1 MKKEAGAARGARGG
15 GGPAGRVASSRGGR
29 ARSGPRVPP
38 AASQPPAFAPAD
50 PEDATAAARA
60 LWFVLLALAL
70 ARAALAFVPG
80 MWWWGANTL
89 RFVAPAWG
97 WTLWAV
103 AAAMLIPSVARAAT
117 PVFSRGG
124 DALVAHPALVALA
137 GAAIAFL
144 VWSLPDRLYFVGDF
158 MMRLG
163 SALGRVPPEN
173 VFPQATPLDLLLH
186 YQLPV
191 WMRSQLA
198 VEPLITERA
207 LGAIKAALLAGLG
220 VAYARALRLN
230 GGAALAAAAIVI
242 FGGYLGL
249 FTGFGKALGELVVI
263 TAGIGVCAMWMVLEG
278 RGVLPMGVTLA
289 LGILLHR
296 SGALLLV
303 PAAVAWVA
311 WFRRFGGGGRW
322 KRWDVALALALPAG
336 ALAFA
341 MPRMLATF
349 TGTDREHL
357 ALGSAAQGGA
367 GLAGMLTA
375 LVSRVHLADAL
386 DHVLLLSPLAVAL
399 PFVAVPLLRHARR
412 RPDAAVAAAFALI
425 ATLTILLVHPRQGE
439 LRDWDVF
446 APSAV
451 ALSLALAWVV
461 GETVRAA
468 PRHAWLAPAVVC
480 AALAPAVVWIG
491 QGTDVPRGV
500 ARVRAY
506 LIEEPRRADPERA
519 QLWAWLGVRHMAD
532 QRREAAAEAYREA
545 AAIAPSPRFLVE
557 WAISEMDLGHTRE
570 AQAILLRAAAR
581 GPNMAGVWLT
591 LAKITADL
599 GEVED
604 ARRYARRGLEL
615 DPKNRAAA
623 DLLRKLG
630 SADSLAAAPM
640 RNPAR

>member
-1 MKKEAGAARGARGG
+1 MKKEAGAARGTRGQS
-15 GGPAGRVASSRGGR
+15 GPAARTGR
-29 ARSGPRVPP
+29 ARSAPRVPP
-38 AASQPPAFAPAD
+38 AASRPPVLAAADPAD
-50 PEDATAAARA
+50 ASAAARS
-60 LWFVLLALAL
+60 LWFVLVALAL
-70 ARAALAFVPG
+70 ARAALAFLPG

-97 WTLWAV
+97 WSLWAI
-103 AAAMLIPSVARAAT
+103 AAAMLIPSVARRAMPA
-117 PVFSRGG
+117 FSRTG

-137 GAAIAFL
+137 CAAFALL

-163 SALGRVPPEN
+163 SALGQVPPEN

-186 YQLPV
+186 YRLPV
-191 WMRSQLA
+191 WLRSQLG
-198 VEPLITERA
+198 VEPLVTERV

-230 GGAALAAAAIVI
+230 GGTGLAAAAIVI

-263 TAGIGVCAMWMVLEG
+263 TACIGVCAMWMVHEG
-278 RGVLPMGVTLA
+278 RGLLLMGATLA

-303 PAAVAWVA
+303 PAAVAWIA

-322 KRWDVALALALPAG
+322 SRWDVALGLALPAG

-341 MPRMLATF
+341 MPRMLVTF
-349 TGTDREHL
+349 TATDREHL

-367 GLAGMLTA
+367 GLAGVLAA

-399 PFVAVPLLRHARR
+399 PFVALPLLRHARR
-412 RPDAAVAAAFALI
+412 RPDAAVVAAFALV

-461 GETVRAA
+461 GETLRAA

-491 QGTDVPRGV
+491 QGTDVPRGI

-506 LIEEPRRADPERA
+506 LIEEPRRPDPERA

-532 QRREAAAEAYREA
+532 RRREAAAEAYREA

-557 WAISEMDLGHTRE
+557 WAIAEADLGHTRD

-591 LAKITADL
+591 LATITADL
-599 GEVED
+599 GELEA
-604 ARRYARRGLEL
+604 ARGYARRALEL

-623 DLLRKLG
+623 DLLSRLEG
-630 SADSLAAAPM
+630 ADTLASAQRRS
-640 RNPAR
+640 PAR